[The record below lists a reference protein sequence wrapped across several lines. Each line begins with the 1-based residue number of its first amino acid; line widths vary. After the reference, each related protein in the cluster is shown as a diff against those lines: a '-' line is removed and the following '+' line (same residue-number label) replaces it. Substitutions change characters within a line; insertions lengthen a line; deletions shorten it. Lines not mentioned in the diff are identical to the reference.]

1 MKLSLP
7 NTVPAPNTN
16 NLVSEYQAY
25 INLYNNLNRTGKGS
39 QYSIGPLASS
49 GKFYSTADYPDDV
62 DVYNNGQE
70 GMMNLLYKYV
80 LKPYLVDVDLINEI
94 QAKLASIDIVYDVT
108 VQSIDG
114 VLTVVAGLPETLPS
128 GIYDIRFF
136 APADAKEGEKLSIG
150 GGNTPFGIYT
160 LNGMGVSEGLWAQ
173 NSIVRLTITGP
184 NSKATLSGGGSGCG
198 GFQLKSGNPSTT
210 TFTESDKQKLWID
223 QNTGVAYYW
232 NEAARTWKPIA
243 GTFS

>member
-49 GKFYSTADYPDDV
+49 GKYYSTADYPDDV

-80 LKPYLVDVDLINEI
+80 LKPYIVDDDLINEI
-94 QAKLASIDIVYDVT
+94 QTKLANINLIYDVT
-108 VQSIDG
+108 VTSADG
-114 VLTVVAGLPETLPS
+114 VLTVVAGMPDELPI

-136 APADAKEGEKLSIG
+136 APADAGQGDVLALTAG
-150 GGNTPFGIYT
+150 GITIPVQT
-160 LNGMGVSEGLWAQ
+160 LNGLAIEEGIWAQ
-173 NSIVRLTITGP
+173 GALVQLTITGP
-184 NSKATLSGGGSGCG
+184 NTKATLSGGGSGSG
-198 GFQLKSGNPSTT
+198 GFSVKSGNPTNT
-210 TFTESDKQKLWID
+210 AFTESDKNKLWID

-232 NEAARTWKPIA
+232 NEAVNTWKPIA